1 MRNVEQIVEALLH
14 GGLAPRTPAAVI
26 VAATTPEQRIAIS
39 RLDRLVDVV
48 RNIGFN
54 LPGLIVIGDIVTE
67 RDRLLKA
74 VAAPEVAR

>member
-1 MRNVEQIVEALLH
+1 MAVL
-14 GGLAPRTPAAVI
+14 PRRLPAAVI
-26 VAATTPEQRIAIS
+26 IAATTPEQRIAIS

-48 RNIGFN
+48 RNMGFN